1 MNSPELHP
9 SISPSAPPLD
19 AHPSGADIS
28 ADKGHPIGRL
38 AGFIDRAD
46 TGTRAALARLNPDA
60 LLPHQI
66 SALSQALIHAGLSPE
81 TWRAATWRRWALVA
95 HGIALAGH
103 ASQGRLGQQLAAAG
117 VAESRVTKLLVS
129 RGDAF
134 IQIVPRLLRLLA
146 SKQVKPNWYELSAL
160 ILQNDATDPDE
171 QQKNEDRRLR
181 LAGDYF
187 SALAR
192 AAKA

>member
-1 MNSPELHP
+1 MNSHELHP
-9 SISPSAPPLD
+9 SNAPSVPPTE
-19 AHPSGADIS
+19 ASVMGADNT

-46 TGTRAALARLNPDA
+46 AGTRAALARLNPDA
-60 LLPHQI
+60 LLPHQM
-66 SALSQALIHAGLSPE
+66 SALSRALIYAGLSPE

-160 ILQNDATDPDE
+160 ILNNDAADSAE
-171 QQKNEDRRLR
+171 QQKTEDRRLR